1 MAITDGV
8 TKPGKIGLVMSGGG
22 ARAAYQVGVLQG
34 IAHMLPRGTPNPF
47 PIICGTSAGAI
58 NAAGLAAN
66 AANFNAAVAHIVR
79 IWGTLRVHHVYRSDF
94 FGVIKNSARWLA
106 ALIATGFTRSQH
118 ISLLDNAPLASLLE
132 RSADF
137 SKIQAAIDQ
146 GHLDAVSITAS
157 GYGSGQSI
165 SFYQANETFAP
176 WARARRAGWKTQIG
190 LPHLLASSAIPF
202 VFPPV
207 LIDGEYF
214 GDGSMQQ
221 LAPVSPALH
230 LGADRVLVIAVGKP
244 PNQNYKPVEKPNYPS
259 LAQIAGYILDSIFL
273 DSLEMDLERLQRI
286 NQTISLVPPET
297 IKHRGLSLRPVE
309 ALVIAPSQ
317 RIESIA
323 AHYAHNLP
331 PTIRF
336 FMRGIGAMK
345 RGGANVLSYLL
356 FDRAYCRA
364 LMRLGYQDAI
374 ARKSEILKFLG
385 HPADESLSNAEPSA
399 IPEHAAK
406 MAAHA

>member
-1 MAITDGV
+1 MTDANNSNRSGR
-8 TKPGKIGLVMSGGG
+8 IGLVMSGGG

-34 IAHMLPRGTPNPF
+34 IARMLPHDVPNPF
-47 PIICGTSAGAI
+47 PIICGTSAGAL

-66 AANFNAAVAHIVR
+66 ATNFNSAVAHLVR
-79 IWGTLRVHHVYRSDF
+79 VWGTLRVNNVYRSDF
-94 FGVIKNSARWLA
+94 VGVIKNSAHWLA
-106 ALIATGFTRSQH
+106 ALFATGFTRSQH
-118 ISLLDNAPLASLLE
+118 VSLLDNAPLKALLE
-132 RSADF
+132 RTADF
-137 SKIQAAIDQ
+137 SKIQVAIDA

-165 SFYQANETFAP
+165 SFYQGRESFAP
-176 WARARRAGWKTQIG
+176 WTRARRSGCRAEIG
-190 LPHLLASSAIPF
+190 LAHLLASSAIPF

-207 LIDGEYF
+207 PINGEYF
-214 GDGSMQQ
+214 GDGSIQQ

-230 LGADRVLVIAVGKP
+230 LGADRVLVIGVGKP
-244 PNQNYKPVEKPNYPS
+244 PNQSYQPAGQPTYPS

-273 DSLEMDLERLQRI
+273 DGLEMDLERLQRI
-286 NQTISLVPPET
+286 NQTIRLVPPET
-297 IKHRGLSLRPVE
+297 IQHKGLALRPVE

-317 RIESIA
+317 RLEPIA
-323 AHYAHNLP
+323 AQYAHHLP

-364 LMRLGYQDAI
+364 LMRLGYQDAT
-374 ARKSEILKFLG
+374 AKTDEILKFIG
-385 HPADESLSNAEPSA
+385 HLPMQSAESDADQPK
-399 IPEHAAK
+399 HA
-406 MAAHA
+406 MAP